1 MEADW
6 RTNKC
11 CNKIPFVWIPHYKT
25 VSDINKFSSINNRLI
40 NYWKRIQT
48 DGGPSSAQLLL
59 IIMPSHYG
67 KCGDCNVYL
76 WFSPTEVSSESFSP
90 STSCFFSSGLVSPFI
105 VLSGNSRAVRAAD
118 RQRNNAL
125 THGRWV
131 VASHAELRTWLRKT
145 RIFHPFSM
153 LCLTE
158 FFFFPGQTSSCWSR
172 HSSFDK
178 ATDFTFNKI
187 LQDFYL

>member
-1 MEADW
+1 MESDW
-6 RTNKC
+6 RTNKY

-25 VSDINKFSSINNRLI
+25 VSYTHNRLI
-40 NYWKRIQT
+40 NYRKRVQT
-48 DGGPSSAQLLL
+48 DRGPSSTQLLF

-67 KCGDCNVYL
+67 KCGDCHVYL

-131 VASHAELRTWLRKT
+131 VASHAELQTWLGKT

-158 FFFFPGQTSSCWSR
+158 FFFF
-172 HSSFDK
+172 FIMLIE
-178 ATDFTFNKI
+178 TFK
-187 LQDFYL
+187 LW